1 MSRTFELKRF
11 HCKMEIVTLCSSFS
25 ARSASKMWWKVWTCK
40 TKKNSKV
47 LSGKTMNATANF
59 LKYVGELH
67 LLHISNWLSNFH
79 LVLPKERVSF
89 LVNHFLHRI
98 SWKATSNWQSSTSSC
113 QFHLFYFRRVISS
126 HHSPQ
131 HLLQKLV
138 ENK

>member
-1 MSRTFELKRF
+1 MSWRDSTAKWKSLHYVPPSVLGQHLRCDEKYELAK
-11 HCKMEIVTLCSSFS
+11 L
-25 ARSASKMWWKVWTCK
+25 
-40 TKKNSKV
+40 KKNSKV